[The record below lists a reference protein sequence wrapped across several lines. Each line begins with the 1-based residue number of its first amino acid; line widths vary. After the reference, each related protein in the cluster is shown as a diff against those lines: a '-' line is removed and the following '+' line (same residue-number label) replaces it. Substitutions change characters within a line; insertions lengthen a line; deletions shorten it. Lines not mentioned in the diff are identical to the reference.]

1 MTQRLPPLSA
11 PSAINCSFASQTQQS
26 ILPAGKVH
34 DVGGTGQ
41 GVRDLL
47 GGLNPAHF
55 HDALAV
61 GLHGLDHELRGLRV
75 SLRADDRGQLL
86 LLLELDDELLALRLL
101 LGDLLLLNRLS
112 KLLAVVQVRNSH
124 ILNNHP
130 ELIAPL
136 RDPVPDLLGHP
147 LTHGQQRLRVVLR
160 HDALEDLV
168 THRGQELGLV
178 VHPQLLVQ
186 VPEALDV
193 RAEEEADVDGDV
205 LHVLGPGVGG
215 DLVGPGADVVVRG
228 PHHVRDLEVGAL
240 PVGLLHQP

>member
-47 GGLNPAHF
+47 GGLDAADL
-55 HDALAV
+55 HDSFAV
-61 GLHGLDHELRGLRV
+61 GLHGLDHQHSGLGV
-75 SLRADDRGQLL
+75 PLSTNDGGTLL
-86 LLLELDDELLALRLL
+86 LLLQLHDKLLSFRLL
-101 LGDLLLLNRLS
+101 LRHLLLFDCFG